1 MKKIILTIVG
11 AIIATAS
18 FAQRASSSSTSFF
31 STEKSDRPITFGVR
45 AGLNFAN
52 MSWEEDH
59 SSLSLDTR
67 TAFNVGLSVDFP
79 LIQSMY
85 IQSGL
90 YLSSKGCKEE
100 EKDGNYKVT
109 MSPMYL
115 EIPVLASYRYDIS
128 ESTQLQFNVGP
139 YFGYGIGGKYEEKEY
154 GESYDESFFEDDDV
168 NKFDCGLQIGAGVT
182 FGKVY
187 VGCGYQFGMTNIID
201 ESDLSVKHKNFMINV
216 GYNF

>member
-31 STEKSDRPITFGVR
+31 STEKSDQPITFGVR

-59 SSLSLDTR
+59 SSLSLDSR

-79 LIQSMY
+79 ILQSMY

-90 YLSSKGCKEE
+90 YLSSKGCKEKSGSE
-100 EKDGNYKVT
+100 EIT

-128 ESTQLQFNVGP
+128 ESTQLQLNVGP
-139 YFGYGIGGKYEEKEY
+139 YFGYGIGGKYEAEKGDY
-154 GESYDESFFEDDDV
+154 SYDEDFFEDDDV
-168 NKFDCGLQIGAGVT
+168 KKFDCGLQIGAGVT

-187 VGCGYQFGMTNIID
+187 VGCGYQFGMANIID
-201 ESDLSVKHKNFMINV
+201 DSDLSVKHKNFMINV

>member
-31 STEKSDRPITFGVR
+31 STEKSDQPITFGVR

-59 SSLSLDTR
+59 SSLSLDSR

-79 LIQSMY
+79 LLQSMY

-90 YLSSKGCKEE
+90 YLSSKGCKEKSGSE
-100 EKDGNYKVT
+100 EIT

-128 ESTQLQFNVGP
+128 ESTQLQLNVGP
-139 YFGYGIGGKYEEKEY
+139 YFGYGIGGKYEAEKGDY
-154 GESYDESFFEDDDV
+154 SYDEDFFEDDDV
-168 NKFDCGLQIGAGVT
+168 KKFDCGLQIGAGVT

-187 VGCGYQFGMTNIID
+187 VGCGYQFGMANIID
-201 ESDLSVKHKNFMINV
+201 DSDLSVKHKNFMINV

>member
-31 STEKSDRPITFGVR
+31 STEKSDQPITFGVR

-59 SSLSLDTR
+59 SSLSLDSR

-79 LIQSMY
+79 LLQSMY

-90 YLSSKGCKEE
+90 YLSSKGCKEKSGSE
-100 EKDGNYKVT
+100 EIT

-128 ESTQLQFNVGP
+128 ESTQLQLNVGP
-139 YFGYGIGGKYEEKEY
+139 YFGYGIGGKYEAEKGDY
-154 GESYDESFFEDDDV
+154 SYDEDFFEDDDI

-187 VGCGYQFGMTNIID
+187 VGCGYQFGMANIID
-201 ESDLSVKHKNFMINV
+201 DSDLSVKHKNFMINV